1 MQGIG
6 GIGKGK
12 YVFVCVCHRG
22 AACTHASIFS
32 VCAPN
37 HVRDQPSIAVCPN
50 PVRYQLT
57 VPLSS
62 DSETMSSATASK
74 DDTKENCLGS
84 NHNATRSLQPRPLS
98 RGGSSIATATTARL
112 PYRTIFAVLT
122 WDSVLI
128 YDTVHDQPL
137 AVVRGIHY
145 AHLVDA
151 AWTADGRQL
160 LVCSTDG
167 YITILRFD
175 AGELGA
181 PYLEPLSNQL
191 SLTTAASP
199 SASTAGILL
208 VNAMSTKTSGSA
220 DEIGV
225 RLPPCEPGP
234 VAVHCP
240 PAKRAKTRI
249 TPTLVAANS
258 NDISHGT
265 MNTNTNGNSVATTS
279 ASVKPMG
286 TAVGAGTMDYSLHKR
301 TASEATLAVDKL
313 SLVDVE
319 AMDHATGEGT
329 LHVTKKPKKRIQ
341 PTLMSVS

>member
-1 MQGIG
+1 
-6 GIGKGK
+6 
-12 YVFVCVCHRG
+12 V
-22 AACTHASIFS
+22 
-32 VCAPN
+32 
-37 HVRDQPSIAVCPN
+37 
-50 PVRYQLT
+50 
-57 VPLSS
+57 
-62 DSETMSSATASK
+62 
-74 DDTKENCLGS
+74 
-84 NHNATRSLQPRPLS
+84 
-98 RGGSSIATATTARL
+98 ARL

-175 AGELGA
+175 AGELGEPYEA
-181 PYLEPLSNQL
+181 PSFHQS
-191 SLTTAASP
+191 SLTTVTSTLAHTAS
-199 SASTAGILL
+199 SA
-208 VNAMSTKTSGSA
+208 KTSGGCEAS
-220 DEIGV
+220 GV

-234 VAVHCP
+234 VTVHCP

-249 TPTLVAANS
+249 TPTLVAAAGNS
-258 NDISHGT
+258 SCVSPETMDTT
-265 MNTNTNGNSVATTS
+265 MNGSSSSTS
-279 ASVKPMG
+279 ENVEPAV
-286 TAVGAGTMDYSLHKR
+286 TVVVGANGTMDYSLHKR
-301 TASEATLAVDKL
+301 TASEAALGVDKL
-313 SLVDVE
+313 SLSDVAVVDST
-319 AMDHATGEGT
+319 ATDGGT